1 MKMEDRTVQ
10 PQNDKDEEADGAGEG
25 RSSRRTTQRRRN
37 MEQIQFHIDRKHALA
52 AFDAYTADYDRRD
65 PKIKLKVDH
74 TYRVA
79 ALCERIAKESGL
91 PDVESGLAWTI
102 GLLHDVGRFEQ
113 LRRYGTFVDAQSIDH
128 AQFGADIL
136 FVDGEIENY
145 LPEDTP
151 EKIRKVMEA
160 AVRSHSLYRIAPGL
174 DRQTENYCHIL
185 RDADKIDIMRVNVD
199 VPLEEIYN
207 TTTQALKNSTVS
219 DAVLQSFSEEHATLR
234 SLKKTPVDFV
244 AGHISLVFELVYPVS
259 VRIIWEQGYLDRL
272 LHFESACEKTREQ
285 FAWMRQR
292 VDAYMER
299 RLSEKTETCKGA

>member
-1 MKMEDRTVQ
+1 MEDRIVQ
-10 PQNDKDEEADGAGEG
+10 PENAKDGESGSAGRG
-25 RSSRRTTQRRRN
+25 RSSWRTTQRRRN

-91 PDVESGLAWTI
+91 PDVEPGLAWTI

-136 FVDGEIENY
+136 FADGEIENY

-151 EKIRKVMEA
+151 QETRKMIET

-219 DAVLQSFSEEHATLR
+219 DAVLQSFAEAHATLR

-259 VRIIWEQGYLDRL
+259 VRIIQEQGYLDRL
-272 LHFESACEKTREQ
+272 LNFESDCEKTRKQ
-285 FAWMRQR
+285 FAWMRER
-292 VDAYMER
+292 VEAYMER
-299 RLSEKTETCKGA
+299 RRK

>member
-1 MKMEDRTVQ
+1 MEDRTVQ
-10 PQNDKDEEADGAGEG
+10 PENAKDGEAGSAGKG
-25 RSSRRTTQRRRN
+25 RSSWRTTQRRRN

-91 PDVESGLAWTI
+91 PDVEPGLAWTI

-136 FVDGEIENY
+136 FVDGEIKNY

-151 EKIRKVMEA
+151 QETRKMIET

-219 DAVLQSFSEEHATLR
+219 DAVLQSFAEEHATLR

-259 VRIIWEQGYLDRL
+259 VRIIQEQGYLDRL
-272 LHFESACEKTREQ
+272 LNFESDCEKTRKQ
-285 FAWMRQR
+285 FAWMRER
-292 VDAYMER
+292 VEAYMER
-299 RLSEKTETCKGA
+299 RRK

>member
-1 MKMEDRTVQ
+1 
-10 PQNDKDEEADGAGEG
+10 
-25 RSSRRTTQRRRN
+25 

>member
-1 MKMEDRTVQ
+1 
-10 PQNDKDEEADGAGEG
+10 
-25 RSSRRTTQRRRN
+25 
-37 MEQIQFHIDRKHALA
+37 MEQIAFHIDRKHALA
-52 AFDAYTADYDRRD
+52 AFDAYTAAYDRRD

-91 PDVESGLAWTI
+91 AGVDPGLAWTI

-136 FVDGEIENY
+136 FVEGEIRNY
-145 LPEDTP
+145 LSEDIPQET
-151 EKIRKVMEA
+151 RKMIET
-160 AVRSHSLYRIAPGL
+160 AVRNHSLYRITPGL

-207 TTTQALKNSTVS
+207 TTVQALKSSEVS
-219 DAVLQSFSEEHATLR
+219 EAVLRSFAEEHATLR

-244 AGHISLVFELVYPVS
+244 AGHISLVFELVFPLS

-272 LHFESACEKTREQ
+272 LNFESDCEKTREQ
-285 FAWMRQR
+285 FAWMRER
-292 VDAYMER
+292 VEAYIER
-299 RLSEKTETCKGA
+299 RLSEKTEIYKEA